1 MATLSDI
8 AEKANLS
15 IATVSRVL
23 NMDNSLSITIEN
35 KRKIFEIAEELNYTK
50 YKDKKKQHKQDKPLT
65 KATLKSDTLAVIQR
79 YKESEEL
86 EDAYYLSIRL
96 GAEKR
101 ATELGYNLL
110 MINNIDDIED
120 TKIVGGIA
128 IGNYNEKELKA
139 LNRKIKNL
147 CVIGS
152 SFPIASFDA
161 VNTDFTSAT
170 LEAMEYLYQ
179 KGHRKIA
186 FIGAEET
193 DDMYGYRKF
202 RAPTTNAYYDFMKA
216 KQLFRKD
223 YFIVASNMPL
233 EVSNGEKLT
242 LEALKLWKDDL
253 PTAILAANDAMAIG
267 INHVLTAEK
276 IKIPEDI
283 SLMGINDIT
292 VSRYIT
298 PPLTTVKVYTEE
310 AGEIGIETVH
320 NRITN
325 PSIYRRV
332 LLTTDIIERQSIL
345 DVNKGN

>member
-50 YKDKKKQHKQDKPLT
+50 YKDKRKQNRQEQDAA
-65 KATLKSDTLAVIQR
+65 KAIVKNDTIAVIQR
-79 YKESEEL
+79 YRESEEL

-110 MINNIDDIED
+110 KVNHIED
-120 TKIVGGIA
+120 LDSDGIVGSIA
-128 IGNYNEKELKA
+128 IGNYNEKELGA
-139 LNRKIKNL
+139 LSKKIKNL

-152 SFPIASFDA
+152 SFPITTFDA
-161 VNTDFTSAT
+161 VNTDFTNATISA
-170 LEAMEYLYQ
+170 LEYLFQ
-179 KGHRKIA
+179 NGHRKIA

-193 DDMYGYRKF
+193 LDMFGYRKF
-202 RAPTTNAYYDFMKA
+202 RAPTTNAYLDFMEEKG
-216 KQLFRKD
+216 LFRPE
-223 YFIVASNMPL
+223 YFIVDANMPL
-233 EVSNGEKLT
+233 EVSNGESLT
-242 LEALKLWKDDL
+242 YKALAVWKNDL

-267 INHVLTAEK
+267 INHVLTDNH
-276 IKIPEDI
+276 IKIPDDI

-325 PSIYRRV
+325 PSIFRRV
-332 LLTTDIIERQSIL
+332 LLTTEIIERQSIR
-345 DVNKGN
+345 DIS